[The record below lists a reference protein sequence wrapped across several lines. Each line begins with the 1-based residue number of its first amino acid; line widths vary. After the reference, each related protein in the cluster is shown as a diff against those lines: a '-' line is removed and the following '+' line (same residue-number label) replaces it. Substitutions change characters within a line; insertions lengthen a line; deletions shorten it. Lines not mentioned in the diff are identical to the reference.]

1 MSCFM
6 QKENDSWL
14 NIDPVLLDGFIQ
26 KNVYRN
32 KISELR

>member
-6 QKENDSWL
+6 QKENDIWL

-26 KNVYRN
+26 KNYTIIKFQN
-32 KISELR
+32 